1 MKFNRWFIPLTLSF
15 CLVWLFLTLVKAPD
29 VQEASAA
36 WNHLAANSDNA
47 TLVFRFGENDPM
59 AREISF
65 TAPINNL
72 NALQIAHMEV
82 ITKDYGFAIAVC
94 SINGVGCPESDCF
107 CDPDGKYWA
116 HFTWKNDQWDLGD
129 GAAGLVKD
137 NSVEAWSWQTY
148 GDPALQPGTAY
159 VAALKALDW
168 LAGQQGVDGGYGTES
183 SSAESLLSIGANN
196 LPAADWRLSSQDPS
210 LLGYFIRHAI
220 SFAGSGGGQSGKLAV
235 GLSATSACWPR
246 SAAQPM
252 QFYFTQDGS
261 FSNFNFNHAYAM
273 LGLAALDQSIP
284 VTSTQHLKNLR
295 QPNGGWEWSNGWGT
309 DTNTTALAIQA
320 FIAAGEPVTASEILS
335 GLNYLASAQN
345 TDGGFPYD
353 PNSPWGT
360 ESDPNSTA
368 YVIQAILSVGQDPI
382 TGTWV
387 ISQTNPI
394 AYLLDMQ
401 LPDGSIEFSKGLG
414 GNLYAT
420 QQAIPALMGVYNPA
434 DIKELDSCPTAILP
448 LLFR

>member
-1 MKFNRWFIPLTLSF
+1 MKKMRWLIPPVLSL
-15 CLVWLFLTLVKAPD
+15 CLVWMYLMLMKAPT
-29 VQEASAA
+29 VQGVSAA
-36 WNHLAANSDNA
+36 WHNHPTNPDSA

-72 NALQIAHMEV
+72 DALQIAHMEV
-82 ITKDYGFAIAVC
+82 ITKDYGFGIVVC
-94 SINGVGCPESDCF
+94 SINGVGCPESNCF

-116 HFTWKNDQWDLGD
+116 NYSWKNDQWDMGD
-129 GAAGLVKD
+129 GAAGLLND
-137 NSVEAWSWQTY
+137 GSVEAWSWQTY
-148 GDPALQPGTAY
+148 GNPALQPGTAY
-159 VAALKALDW
+159 VAALKALEW

-196 LPAADWRLSSQDPS
+196 LAAADWRLSSQHPS
-210 LLGYFIRHAI
+210 LLGYFIGHTI

-235 GLSATSACWPR
+235 GLSATSDCWPH

-252 QFYFTQDGS
+252 QFYSTQNGS

-273 LGLAALDQSIP
+273 LGLAALDQTIP
-284 VTSTQHLKNLR
+284 VTVTQYLKNLI
-295 QPNGGWEWSNGWGT
+295 QPNGAWEWSAGWGT

-320 FIAAGEPVTASEILS
+320 IIAAGEPLTVSEIIS
-335 GLNYLASAQN
+335 GLNYLATAQN

-353 PNSPWGT
+353 PNSIYGT
-360 ESDPNSTA
+360 DSDPNSTA
-368 YVIQAILSVGQDPI
+368 YVVQAILAVGQDPI

-394 AYLLDMQ
+394 NFLLGMQ
-401 LPDGSIEFSKGLG
+401 LGDGSFEFSKGTG
-414 GNLYAT
+414 SNLYAT
-420 QQAIPALMGVYNPA
+420 QQVIPALLGVYNPA
-434 DIKELDSCPTAILP
+434 AKTNLEHCPLAMLP
-448 LLFR
+448 VLFR